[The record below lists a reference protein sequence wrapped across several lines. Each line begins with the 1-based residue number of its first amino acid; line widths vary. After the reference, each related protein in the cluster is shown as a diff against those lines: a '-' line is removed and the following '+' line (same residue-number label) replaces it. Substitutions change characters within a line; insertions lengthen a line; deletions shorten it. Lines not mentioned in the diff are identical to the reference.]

1 MYYCMSEKLYPGSLS
16 CLFNARENKKNWKAI
31 SGSMLF
37 FDDSRLY
44 GIRKGNKTEEIDRS
58 DGHEAIN
65 YDNIDSLDGVIFEC
79 ATRERLHRDFFF
91 MWRKQIY
98 HCVDADNYICDKYDL

>member
-16 CLFNARENKKNWKAI
+16 CLFNARE
-31 SGSMLF
+31 
-37 FDDSRLY
+37 
-44 GIRKGNKTEEIDRS
+44 
-58 DGHEAIN
+58 
-65 YDNIDSLDGVIFEC
+65 SLDGVIFEC

-91 MWRKQIY
+91 MWKGQVY